1 MAYTETYKVHFT
13 NDQTQDVLATIYKK
27 DGPVVSPVPE
37 YMCAS
42 FELSD
47 KSDGQTKYESTII
60 TRELIMS
67 IWTED
72 GDAIT
77 WETFITAE
85 HDEWKIIVEV
95 DAQTYFEGFI
105 TPDEGNALFQDKPYE
120 VVIKATNGL
129 SLLKGTELV
138 DVDGNTFS
146 GDHTLIKYIAGALNQ
161 SGLQFPIRVRCAYF
175 NKQMND
181 KADGL
186 NYDMFAQAKLNYR
199 TFQENPTKFVSC
211 YDALQFILDKFCRLE
226 YWNGYWQ
233 IKCIGELQ
241 YTPLN
246 DYYVDYDYRGDL
258 PNGAIETENY
268 AQVGKAVDIYPI
280 NEDQQVYSRFA
291 IKSAKTIYNYETWPE
306 IPTNNKFERGT
317 QFDTGPQND
326 FQDMDG
332 DGDTS
337 EIIGT
342 YKKYTID
349 NWTQGRINAN
359 DFPHPAMTAISE
371 KFYRLSIYNTFGIEI
386 ERSIA
391 CETPNTVAGTQFW
404 LRSEGM
410 PVNFGDRVNVS
421 FQKRFDNG
429 GVTGAAGAALYI
441 VSNDN
446 SRAVTLSTSETIR
459 GLKWVECLD
468 PAFGMFGW
476 LLMKYSAGQDSSQW
490 NSVDVKS
497 PVIPFDGTMY
507 MVLACEYDPG
517 TMGARQYW
525 KDVTIEYIPFVA
537 GGYVQVKGDYWIRA
551 QNKVF
556 PDVAADEVKISD
568 SLKKIFKGA
577 LLVGSDLAEP
587 TWYRYG
593 VTIPPFSFPEVR
605 AFKELLNIA
614 RFNHSYRRMY
624 AIEGT
629 FNGLNYSPQN
639 NQLQKY
645 PIGFHKRYR
654 LVDISPNRDFVLVPP
669 LKMDLIKGWTTMNLV
684 EVINTANSEDGTQD
698 GDTGS
703 FNYIF
708 NNNG

>member
-1 MAYTETYKVHFT
+1 MAYTATYKIHFT
-13 NDQTQDVLATIYKK
+13 NEQNQDVLATIYKK
-27 DGPVVSPVPE
+27 DGPVVNPVPE
-37 YMCAS
+37 YMCTS
-42 FELSD
+42 LELNDRSE
-47 KSDGQTKYESTII
+47 GQTKYESTII
-60 TRELIMS
+60 TRELTMG

-72 GDAIT
+72 GDDIT

-85 HDEWKIIVEV
+85 HDEWKVIVLV
-95 DAQTYFEGFI
+95 DNQPYFEGFI

-120 VVIKATNGL
+120 VIIKSTNGL

-146 GDHTLIKYIAGALNQ
+146 GDHTLIEYIAGALNQ
-161 SGLQFPIRVRCAYF
+161 TGLHLPIRVRCNYF
-175 NKQMND
+175 NKQMLD

-211 YDALQFILDKFCRLE
+211 YDALLIILDKFCRLE

-233 IKCIGELQ
+233 IKCIAELQ
-241 YTPLN
+241 YTPVA
-246 DYYVDYDYRGDL
+246 DYYVDYADRGDL
-258 PNGAIETENY
+258 PNGTVESENH
-268 AQVGKAVDIYPI
+268 AQIGKSVDIYPI
-280 NEDQQVYSRFA
+280 NEDQQIYSRFA
-291 IKSAKTIYNYETWPE
+291 IKSAKTIYNYEVWPE

-317 QFDTGPQND
+317 QFDTGPQDD

-342 YKKYTID
+342 YKKFTID
-349 NWTQGRINAN
+349 NWTQGRINSS
-359 DFPHPAMTAISE
+359 DFPNPAMTSMPE
-371 KFYRLSIYNTFGIEI
+371 KFYRLSVYNTFGIEI

-391 CETPNTVAGTQFW
+391 CETPNTVVGTQFW

-421 FQKRFDNG
+421 FQKRFDNSG
-429 GVTGAAGAALYI
+429 ITGAAGAALYI
-441 VSNDN
+441 VSNNN
-446 SRAVTLSTSETIR
+446 SRVVTLSSSDTIR
-459 GLKWVECLD
+459 GLKWVECPD
-468 PAFGMFGW
+468 PVFGMFGW
-476 LLMKYSAGQDSSQW
+476 LLMGYSAGQDSSKW
-490 NSVDVKS
+490 NSLDVKS
-497 PVIPFDGTMY
+497 PIIPFDGTMY
-507 MVLACEYDPG
+507 LALACEYDPG

-525 KDVTIEYIPFVA
+525 KDITLEYIPFVA
-537 GGYVQVKGDYWIRA
+537 GGYVQVKGDYWIRS

-556 PDVAADEVKISD
+556 PDVAEDEVKISD

-605 AFKELLNIA
+605 QFKELLNVA

-639 NQLQKY
+639 NQLQKL

-654 LVDISPNRDFVLVPP
+654 VVDISPNRDFVLVPP
-669 LKMDLIKGWTTMNLV
+669 LKMDLIKGWVTMNLV
-684 EVINTANSEDGTQD
+684 EVINTANSDDGTQE
-698 GDTGS
+698 GDSAS